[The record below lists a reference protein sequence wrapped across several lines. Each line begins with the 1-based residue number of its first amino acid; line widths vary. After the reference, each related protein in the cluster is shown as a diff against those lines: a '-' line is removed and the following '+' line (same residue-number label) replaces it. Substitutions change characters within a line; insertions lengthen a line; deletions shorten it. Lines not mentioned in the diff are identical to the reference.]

1 MASNALNLEVC
12 DLERRFGI
20 VSKTPAKCEK
30 HGEYAAVFRRNSD
43 KPTGCPECSR
53 EIEAEKLRDEQAEM
67 WRRNERER
75 MERRLAG
82 VMIPP
87 RFQGRT
93 FDSYVAQNDGQRKA
107 LKVCRQYADDFAEN
121 KRLGRCLLLLGMPGT
136 GKTHLATAIAGHVV
150 CNSSSVTAAYRTV
163 SAILQFVKG
172 SFDRDSE
179 YTESQA
185 FEALCAP
192 SLLIIDEVGATKP
205 TDFELATLFSV
216 IDGRYQNLMPTIVIS
231 NLKAE
236 ELPGALGERC
246 VDRLREN
253 GGIAVRFDWPSKRSE
268 IRHG

>member
-1 MASNALNLEVC
+1 M
-12 DLERRFGI
+12 
-20 VSKTPAKCEK
+20 
-30 HGEYAAVFRRNSD
+30 
-43 KPTGCPECSR
+43 
-53 EIEAEKLRDEQAEM
+53 
-67 WRRNERER
+67 
-75 MERRLAG
+75 
-82 VMIPP
+82 
-87 RFQGRT
+87 
-93 FDSYVAQNDGQRKA
+93 
-107 LKVCRQYADDFAEN
+107 
-121 KRLGRCLLLLGMPGT
+121 LGMPGT

-192 SLLIIDEVGATKP
+192 SLLIIDEVGATKA

-268 IRHG
+268 IRHD